1 MSNASKIKNIVCVAS
16 GKGGVGKSTTSV
28 NLALAL
34 HRRGLKVGLFDAD
47 IYGPSQPLML
57 GVKPGVRPKLV
68 EGKYMEPIIAHGI
81 ESNSMGYLV
90 DSATAMIWRAPMIVG
105 AFNQIL
111 NDTLWSELD
120 YLIVDMPPGTGDIQL
135 SLSQSAAVTGAVIV
149 TTPQDVALLDARKG
163 IEMFKKVNV
172 PLLGV
177 VENMGVHICS
187 NCGHSEAIFG
197 EGGGQSLSD
206 DYGIEVIG
214 SLPLDLSI
222 RENTDN
228 GTPIVVAQPDG
239 AVAQAYLA
247 LADKLLQKV
256 EATKLYAPAG
266 PTISVSDD

>member
-1 MSNASKIKNIVCVAS
+1 MSKASNIKNIVCVAS
-16 GKGGVGKSTTSV
+16 GKGGVGKSTTAV

-68 EGKYMEPIIAHGI
+68 DGKYMEPIKAHGI

-111 NDTLWSELD
+111 NDTLWSDLD

-135 SLSQSAAVTGAVIV
+135 SLSQSASVTGAVIV

-197 EGGGQSLSD
+197 EGGGMALSR
-206 DYGIEVIG
+206 DYGIDVIG

-222 RENTDN
+222 REHTDN
-228 GTPIVVAQPDG
+228 GTPIVVAQPDS

-247 LADKLLQKV
+247 LADKMLEKV
-256 EATKLYAPAG
+256 AATKLYAPAG
-266 PTISVSDD
+266 PKISISDD